1 MALEVKEAHAHYGMS
16 HILFGVSLRVDP
28 HEVVALMGRN
38 GAGKTTTLRT
48 IIGLTPLSSGSVTYN
63 GENLAGKATFEIARL
78 GIGYVPEDRR
88 VFPFLTVRETLEV
101 AVKPPVTAGNNAW
114 TSEKVF
120 DLFPALRKLEK
131 RNGGTLSGGEQQM
144 LTIARAL
151 MGNPDL
157 LLLDEP
163 SEGLAPLVVE
173 HLLEQL
179 QRLREEGLA
188 ILLCEQN
195 VDFALELSDRVYII
209 DKGHIRFEG
218 SITEFEENEELRL
231 TYLAV

>member
-1 MALEVKEAHAHYGMS
+1 M
-16 HILFGVSLRVDP
+16 
-28 HEVVALMGRN
+28 
-38 GAGKTTTLRT
+38 
-48 IIGLTPLSSGSVTYN
+48 
-63 GENLAGKATFEIARL
+63 ARL
-78 GIGYVPEDRR
+78 PRRRGIGYVPEDRR
-88 VFPFLTVRETLEV
+88 GFPFLTVRETLEV
-101 AVKPPVTAGNNAW
+101 GVKPPITPGNTAW

-120 DLFPALRKLEK
+120 DLFPLLRKLEK

-144 LTIARAL
+144 LTIARSL

-218 SITEFEENEELRL
+218 TISEFEENEELRL
-231 TYLAV
+231 AYLAV